1 MFAAALLAS
10 LLAQAE
16 QAPATAP
23 SPAAAPVAPAA
34 GPAEPAP
41 TTGPAEP
48 APKAAAPGAAP
59 AAPARPSTSAMPP
72 PPPPAAEPPPT
83 PPNTV
88 SVLVRYAYR
97 IENGGTDLVPAAGF
111 SLGGEFERRLLGFQN
126 GFELGLAT
134 DFFYDRFARDVVSTA
149 IGPTGEPESVV
160 ATRTLSQT
168 SFALMETT
176 GWRYGD
182 MRLFVGI
189 AGGLAVGYFNG
200 ATTTPTSSSITD
212 MQLLTR
218 GVFGFDFAVAPRTSA
233 LLRVDYTRL
242 FLNDST
248 YDTPDGRQPLFGDI
262 FNAGIGLLVRF

>member
-10 LLAQAE
+10 LLVQAE
-16 QAPATAP
+16 QAPA
-23 SPAAAPVAPAA
+23 PAAAPAAPAA

-59 AAPARPSTSAMPP
+59 AVPAPPSTSATPP
-72 PPPPAAEPPPT
+72 PPPPAAAEPPPA

-88 SVLVRYAYR
+88 SVFVRYAYR

-134 DFFYDRFARDVVSTA
+134 DFFYDRFARDVVSSA
-149 IGPTGEPESVV
+149 IGPTGAPESVV

-189 AGGLAVGYFNG
+189 AGGLAVGYFN
-200 ATTTPTSSSITD
+200 AAITTPASSSTTD

-218 GVFGFDFAVAPRTSA
+218 GVLGFDFAVAPRTSA
-233 LLRVDYTRL
+233 ILRVDYTHL
-242 FLNDST
+242 FLNDAT
-248 YDTPDGRQPLFGDI
+248 YDTPDGPQPLFGDI